1 MDQENQDRAAQR
13 RVKVKSSETGRT
25 GVKRAAIKPHKRVE
39 DNSIP
44 KQVIEAFMGALQP
57 GVVSQTTW
65 GSSLSSKAATLRTNF
80 DLAANEEPYLL
91 LDLAGNA
98 KSGMVLGTNGIH
110 LADGRGGKMAI
121 TWDQLKSMQVSYKN
135 NMLIIGQSGVSSKDS
150 KAMAVLLQQIQ
161 KKLA

>member
-1 MDQENQDRAAQR
+1 MDQENQERAAR

-25 GVKRAAIKPHKRVE
+25 GTKRAAIKPHKRVE

-65 GSSLSSKAATLRTNF
+65 GSNLSAKAATLRTNF
-80 DLAANEEPYLL
+80 SLATSEEPYRL
-91 LDLAGNA
+91 LDLDGKA

-110 LADGRGGKMAI
+110 LADGRGGTMAI
-121 TWDQLKSMQVSYKN
+121 TWDQLKTMQVNYQN
-135 NMLIIGQSGVSSKDS
+135 NMLVIGQSGISSKDS